1 MTTVADMYAK
11 KNKYTERASE
21 ISRTLCL
28 SGLAVVWIFRTPT
41 QSGSILAPSLIWV
54 AGLIVIALL
63 IDLLQYV
70 VGAEL
75 TRRIARTNEKEL
87 AANSQP
93 LNTPVQYP
101 ASHPKPMN
109 RLWWAKIG
117 LVLVAWAILLVF
129 VLDKAVTAS
138 LPKIA
143 P

>member
-1 MTTVADMYAK
+1 MYAK

-41 QSGSILAPSLIWV
+41 QTGSTLGPSLTWV
-54 AGLIVIALL
+54 AGLVVVALL
-63 IDLLQYV
+63 VDLLQYV
-70 VGAEL
+70 VGAEH
-75 TRRIARTNEKEL
+75 TRRIARSNEEQL
-87 AANSQP
+87 AATHQP
-93 LNTPVQYP
+93 PSTPVVYP

-109 RLWWAKIG
+109 RLWWTKIS
-117 LVLVAWAILLVF
+117 LVLIAWAILLVF
-129 VLDKAVTAS
+129 VLSRAVTAS